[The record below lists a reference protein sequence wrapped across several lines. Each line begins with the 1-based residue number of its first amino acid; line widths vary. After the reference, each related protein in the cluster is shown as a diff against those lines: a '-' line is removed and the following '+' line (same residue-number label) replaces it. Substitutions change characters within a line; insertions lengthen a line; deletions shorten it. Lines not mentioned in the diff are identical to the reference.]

1 MDGNFKG
8 AYATQFYLREIAVGH
23 ASCNVFF
30 SPWRLMYLV
39 GAGMYMNQTTSL
51 RGLSSQPAKNFAA
64 YHLGKIKIKGYMP
77 WNFFNM
83 IYIYIYKYPS
93 RVYNCIYI
101 YYR

>member
-1 MDGNFKG
+1 MLLSSI
-8 AYATQFYLREIAVGH
+8 YVRLQWATHLAK
-23 ASCNVFF
+23 FF
-30 SPWRLMYLV
+30 FPWRLMYLV

-83 IYIYIYKYPS
+83 IYIYIYIPVGCII
-93 RVYNCIYI
+93 VYIYI
-101 YYR
+101 L